1 MTRHASKRSSMEVSA
16 RIGTLIAGAV
26 AARGVD
32 PGPLCAAAGFDPAS
46 AADPAARISLELEQT
61 LWETAAEQTGDP
73 SFGLHTAESIEPG
86 VFDVLDY
93 AIRTA
98 PSLGVALER
107 LVRYSRL
114 EHEAA
119 VFQLIASGDVTRI
132 EHSFGPAVVLPCRQE
147 AEFTL
152 AAVVMIGREIIVGG
166 IQPIAVE
173 FMHGIP
179 LDTSEHIRIFGVLP
193 RFAAHVNAVELD
205 GATMSHRLLTADPAL
220 SRIIERHA
228 EASLGSVAP
237 VSESTTEEVRGILVK
252 ALPEGPC
259 SITTVAPSLGLSQR
273 TLQRRLE
280 NEGSTFGDVLDG
292 VRRDLALRYL
302 EDGKL
307 TLSEI
312 AYLLGYSEP
321 SPFHRAFKR
330 WTGSTPQ
337 ALRSESKRR
346 FVK

>member
-1 MTRHASKRSSMEVSA
+1 MHVSA
-16 RIGTLIAGAV
+16 RIGTMIVSAV

-32 PGPLCAAAGFDPAS
+32 PGPLCEATGFDPAS
-46 AADPAARISLELEQT
+46 AADPAARISLALEQL
-61 LWETAAEQTGDP
+61 LWETAAEGTRDP
-73 SFGLHTAESIEPG
+73 NFGLHTAESLHAG

-98 PSLGVALER
+98 PSLAMALER

-119 VFQLIASGDVTRI
+119 VFKLISSATVTRV
-132 EHSFGPAVVLPCRQE
+132 EHSFGPSIVLPCRQE
-147 AEFTL
+147 AEFTM
-152 AAVVMIGREIIVGG
+152 ASIFVVGREIVAGG

-173 FMHGIP
+173 FIHGTP
-179 LDTSEHIRIFGVLP
+179 LDTTEHVRIFGVLP
-193 RFAAHVNAVELD
+193 RFASRVNALELD
-205 GATMSHRLLTADPAL
+205 ASTMSRPVLTADPAL

-228 EASLGSVAP
+228 EASLASIGPAP
-237 VSESTTEEVRGILVK
+237 ESMTERVRRILVK
-252 ALPEGPC
+252 TLQEGPC
-259 SITTVAPSLGLSQR
+259 SIATVAPSLGLSAR

-280 NEGSTFGDVLDG
+280 SEGSTFGGVVDS

-307 TLSEI
+307 TLAEV

-337 ALRSESKRR
+337 SLRRESKRR
-346 FVK
+346 PFT